1 MVWKASVLARSY
13 AALVDSE
20 GENMATALENQPRAG
35 AEAPL
40 ERDLPICDPHHHLR
54 ERPNDRYFLEEFVQ
68 DTSAGH
74 NIVATV
80 CVENRAMYRK
90 DGPESMKPIGE
101 TEFFDKVAAQAASDS
116 NNPTRVAAGIVGHAD
131 LGLGE
136 AVAQVLEAHLLASPN
151 RFRGI
156 RHSTTWDESEAIRS
170 DARPGLLA
178 DSAFRR
184 GFARLPHYGL
194 SFDAWVYHPQ
204 LLELVEL
211 ARAFPDVTIVLDHIG
226 GPLGVGRYKGKRDEV
241 FQVWSK
247 GIANLSTCPN
257 VTVKL
262 GGFGSTRSGYDWHER
277 VVRPASAELAD
288 TMAPYFDFCIE
299 QFGVHRCM
307 FESNFPVDKASYSYV
322 VIWNAFK
329 RITQNHSAAER
340 QALFHDTAARVYR
353 ISKTGERKQAG

>member
-1 MVWKASVLARSY
+1 VKEKNMTAEPEKESRAAEIVL
-13 AALVDSE
+13 D
-20 GENMATALENQPRAG
+20 P
-35 AEAPL
+35 
-40 ERDLPICDPHHHLR
+40 DLPICDPHHHLR

-68 DTSAGH
+68 DTRTGH

-101 TEFFDKVAAQAASDS
+101 TEFFDKVAAQSASDP
-116 NNPTRVAAGIVGHAD
+116 NIPTHVAAGIVGHAD

-136 AVAQVLEAHLLASPN
+136 AVAEVLEAHLLASPN
-151 RFRGI
+151 HFRGI

-170 DARPGLLA
+170 DARPGLMA
-178 DSAFRR
+178 DSIFRR

-194 SFDAWVYHPQ
+194 SFDAWLYHPQ
-204 LLELVEL
+204 LPELVEL

-241 FQVWSK
+241 FQAWSK
-247 GIANLSTCPN
+247 GIADLSTCPN

-277 VVRPASAELAD
+277 AAQPASAELAD

-299 QFGVHRCM
+299 QFSVHRCM

-322 VIWNAFK
+322 AIWNAFK
-329 RITQNHSAAER
+329 RITQSHSAAER

-353 ISKTGERKQAG
+353 ITKTGERQQAG

>member
-1 MVWKASVLARSY
+1 
-13 AALVDSE
+13 
-20 GENMATALENQPRAG
+20 MATALENQPSSA

-40 ERDLPICDPHHHLR
+40 EPDLPIFDPHHHLR
-54 ERPNDRYFLEEFVQ
+54 ERSNDRYFLEEFIQ
-68 DTSAGH
+68 DTRTGH
-74 NIVATV
+74 NIVATI
-80 CVENRAMYRK
+80 CVENHAMYRM
-90 DGPESMKPIGE
+90 DGPETMMPLGE
-101 TEFFDKVAAQAASDS
+101 TEFFDRVAAQAASDP

-136 AVAQVLEAHLLASPN
+136 AVAEVLEAHLLASPN
-151 RFRGI
+151 HFRGI

-184 GFARLPHYGL
+184 AFACLQRYGL
-194 SFDAWVYHPQ
+194 SFDAWLYHPQ
-204 LLELVEL
+204 LAELVEL

-226 GPLGVGRYKGKRDEV
+226 GPLGVGRYKGRGDEV
-241 FQVWSK
+241 FQVWSR
-247 GIANLSTCPN
+247 GIADLSTCPN

-322 VIWNAFK
+322 AIWNAFK
-329 RITQNHSAAER
+329 RITQSHSAAER
-340 QALFHDTAARVYR
+340 QALFHDTAARVYE
-353 ISKTGERKQAG
+353 IAVTGEPKQAG